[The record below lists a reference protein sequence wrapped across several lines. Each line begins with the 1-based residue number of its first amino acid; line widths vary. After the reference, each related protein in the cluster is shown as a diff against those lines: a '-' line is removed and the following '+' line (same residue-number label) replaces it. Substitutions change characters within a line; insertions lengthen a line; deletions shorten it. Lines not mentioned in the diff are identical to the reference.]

1 VYKFKVT
8 AEDIQMIMKAAAIT
22 GAPTVS
28 VTCKNQAVMLSVSD
42 RKNDTASN
50 FKKSLG
56 TSFDDFDVFIAVEN
70 LKVIPDAYDIT
81 VAKTPNGKAK
91 FLHFKHES
99 RQLQYCIAAEPGS
112 VV

>member
-1 VYKFKVT
+1 
-8 AEDIQMIMKAAAIT
+8 
-22 GAPTVS
+22 
-28 VTCKNQAVMLSVSD
+28 
-42 RKNDTASN
+42 
-50 FKKSLG
+50 
-56 TSFDDFDVFIAVEN
+56 VFIAVEN

-99 RQLQYCIAAEPGS
+99 RQLQYWIAAEPGS